1 MAMGLRIVIVGV
13 PGVGKST
20 VVEKSKAAVP
30 GSSVL
35 VFGTAMFD
43 EALRLKWVEHR
54 DEMRKL
60 PVEKQKKLQEAAAAA
75 ISKGK
80 GKVVFIDT
88 HLFIR
93 TPEGFWPGLPL
104 RVIQPMKPT
113 HLILVVAGAK
123 EILARRKNDTTRYR
137 DEITEEEVSEELELA
152 QSFLSAASLVSGAP
166 MMFIHNEEGKSDKAA
181 KQIAALVRGA
191 KV

>member
-1 MAMGLRIVIVGV
+1 MGLRIVIVGV

-20 VVEKSKAAVP
+20 VVEKAKQSVP
-30 GSSVL
+30 GSAVQ

-43 EALRLKWVEHR
+43 EALRLKWVKHR

-60 PVEKQKKLQEAAAAA
+60 PVKKQEKLQEAAAAR
-75 ISKGK
+75 ISRGK

-113 HLILVVAGAK
+113 HLLLVEASAK
-123 EILARRKNDTTRYR
+123 EIVARRKNDTTRYR
-137 DEITEEEVSEELELA
+137 DEITEDEVEQELELA
-152 QSFLSAASLVSGAP
+152 RSFLTAASLVSGAP
-166 MMFIHNEEGKSDKAA
+166 MTFIHNDEGKSDMAA
-181 KQIAALVRGA
+181 EQIAQLVRGA
-191 KV
+191 RA

>member
-1 MAMGLRIVIVGV
+1 MGLRIVIVGV

-20 VVEKSKAAVP
+20 VVEAAKRAVP
-30 GSSVL
+30 GSQVQ

-60 PVEKQKKLQEAAAAA
+60 PVDKQKKLQEAAASR
-75 ISKGK
+75 ISRGK

-93 TPEGFWPGLPL
+93 TPEGFWPGLPM
-104 RVIQPMKPT
+104 RVIEPMKPT
-113 HLILVVAGAK
+113 HLILVEASAG
-123 EILARRKNDTTRYR
+123 EVLARRKNDKTRYR
-137 DEITEEEVSEELELA
+137 DEISEEEVAEELELA
-152 QSFLSAASLVSGAP
+152 RSFLTSASLVSGAP
-166 MMFIHNEEGKSDKAA
+166 MTFIRNEEGKSETAA
-181 KQIAALVRGA
+181 SMVAALVRGA
-191 KV
+191 KA

>member
-1 MAMGLRIVIVGV
+1 MVVGLRIVIVGV

-20 VVEKSKAAVP
+20 VVEKTREAVP
-30 GSSVL
+30 GSTVQ
-35 VFGTAMFD
+35 VFGTAMFE
-43 EALRLKWVEHR
+43 EAQRLKLVKHR

-60 PVEKQKKLQEAAAAA
+60 PVEKQKKLQEAAAARD
-75 ISKGK
+75 KQGE

-113 HLILVVAGAK
+113 HLLLVEASAS

-137 DEITEEEVSEELELA
+137 DEITEAQVSEELELA
-152 QSFLSAASLVSGAP
+152 RAFLTAASLVSGAP
-166 MMFIHNEEGKSDKAA
+166 MTFINNGEGNSDKAA
-181 KQIAALVRGA
+181 SQIAALVRGA
-191 KV
+191 KA

>member
-1 MAMGLRIVIVGV
+1 MVMGLRVVIVGV

-20 VVEKSKAAVP
+20 VVEKSREAVP
-30 GSSVL
+30 GSTVQ

-43 EALRLKWVEHR
+43 EALRLKWVKHR

-60 PVEKQKKLQEAAAAA
+60 PVAKQQKLQEAAAAR
-75 ISKGK
+75 ISRGK

-113 HLILVVAGAK
+113 HLILVVASPK
-123 EILARRKNDTTRYR
+123 EILARRKSDTTRYR
-137 DEITEEEVSEELELA
+137 DEVTEDEVTEELELA
-152 QSFLSAASLVSGAP
+152 RSFLSAASLVSGAP
-166 MMFIHNEEGKSDKAA
+166 MVFIHNGEGKSAEAA
-181 KQIAALVRGA
+181 NQIAALVRGA

>member
-1 MAMGLRIVIVGV
+1 MVVGLRIVIVGV

-20 VVEKSKAAVP
+20 VVEKAKGAVP
-30 GSSVL
+30 GSTVQ

-43 EALRLKWVEHR
+43 EALRLKWVKHR

-60 PVEKQKKLQEAAAAA
+60 PVEKQRKLQEAAAAR
-75 ISKGK
+75 ISRGK

-113 HLILVVAGAK
+113 HLLLVEASAK

-137 DEITEEEVSEELELA
+137 DEITEEEVGAELTLA
-152 QSFLSAASLVSGAP
+152 RNFLTAASLVSGAP
-166 MMFIHNEEGKSDKAA
+166 MSFIRNEEGKSEQAA
-181 KQIAALVRGA
+181 TQIAALVRGA

>member
-1 MAMGLRIVIVGV
+1 MGLRIVIVGV

-20 VVEKSKAAVP
+20 VVQKATEAVP
-30 GSSVL
+30 GSTVQ

-43 EALRLKWVEHR
+43 EAVRLKWVKHR

-60 PVEKQKKLQEAAAAA
+60 PVEKQKKLQEAAASS
-75 ISKGK
+75 ISRSK

-88 HLFIR
+88 HLFVR

-113 HLILVVAGAK
+113 HLLLVEASPSQILS
-123 EILARRKNDTTRYR
+123 RRRNDTTRYR
-137 DEITEEEVSEELELA
+137 DEITKEEVTEELTLA
-152 QSFLSAASLVSGAP
+152 RSLLSAASLVSGAP
-166 MMFIHNEEGKSDKAA
+166 MAFIRNDEGKSEEAAA
-181 KQIAALVRGA
+181 KIAALVRGA
-191 KV
+191 KA

>member
-1 MAMGLRIVIVGV
+1 MGLRIVIVGV

-20 VVEKSKAAVP
+20 VVAKAHAAVA
-30 GSSVL
+30 GSAVQ

-43 EALRLKWVEHR
+43 EALRLKWVKHR

-60 PVEKQKKLQEAAAAA
+60 PVKKQEKLQEAAAAR
-75 ISKGK
+75 ISRGK

-104 RVIQPMKPT
+104 RVIRPMKPT
-113 HLILVVAGAK
+113 HLLLVETSAK
-123 EILARRKNDTTRYR
+123 QILARRKNDTTRYR
-137 DEITEEEVSEELELA
+137 DEVTEEQITEELELA
-152 QSFLSAASLVSGAP
+152 RSFLTAASLVSGAP
-166 MMFIHNEEGKSDKAA
+166 MAFVHNDEGASDKAA
-181 KQIAALVRGA
+181 EQIAELVRGA
-191 KV
+191 KA

>member
-1 MAMGLRIVIVGV
+1 MGLRIVIVGV

-20 VVEKSKAAVP
+20 VVAKAKEAVS
-30 GSSVL
+30 GSAVQ

-43 EALRLKWVEHR
+43 EALRLKWVKHR

-60 PVEKQKKLQEAAAAA
+60 PVEKQKKLQEAAAAR
-75 ISKGK
+75 ISRGK

-104 RVIQPMKPT
+104 RVIEPMKPT
-113 HLILVVAGAK
+113 HLILVEASAK

-137 DEITEEEVSEELELA
+137 DEITEGEVGHELELA
-152 QSFLSAASLVSGAP
+152 RSFLTAASLVSGAP
-166 MMFIHNEEGKSDKAA
+166 MTFIQNGEGNSEKAA
-181 KQIAALVRGA
+181 SQIANLVRGA
-191 KV
+191 RA

>member
-1 MAMGLRIVIVGV
+1 VAVGLRIVIVGV

-20 VVEKSKAAVP
+20 VVAKAKEAIP
-30 GSSVL
+30 GSQVQ
-35 VFGTAMFD
+35 VFGSAMFD
-43 EALRLKWVEHR
+43 EALRLKWVKHR

-60 PVEKQKKLQEAAAAA
+60 PVERQKRLQESAAAR
-75 ISKGK
+75 ISRGK

-113 HLILVVAGAK
+113 HLILVEASPK
-123 EILARRKNDTTRYR
+123 EIVARRKNDTTRYR
-137 DEITEEEVSEELELA
+137 DEVTEEEVTAEIVLA
-152 QSFLSAASLVSGAP
+152 RSFLSAASLVSGAP
-166 MMFIHNEEGKSDKAA
+166 MTFIPNDEGKSGQAA
-181 KQIAALVRGA
+181 AQIAALVRGA
-191 KV
+191 KA

>member
-1 MAMGLRIVIVGV
+1 MGLRIVIVGV

-20 VVEKSKAAVP
+20 VVAKAKEAVS
-30 GSSVL
+30 GSAVQ

-43 EALRLKWVEHR
+43 EALRLKWVKHR

-60 PVEKQKKLQEAAAAA
+60 PVEKQKKLQEAAAAR
-75 ISKGK
+75 ISRGR

-104 RVIQPMKPT
+104 RVIEPMKPT
-113 HLILVVAGAK
+113 HLLLVEASAK
-123 EILARRKNDTTRYR
+123 EILARRKKDTTRYR
-137 DEITEEEVSEELELA
+137 DEITEREVSQELELA
-152 QSFLSAASLVSGAP
+152 RAFLTAASLVSGAP
-166 MMFIHNEEGKSDKAA
+166 MTFIHNAEGSSDEAA
-181 KQIAALVRGA
+181 NQIANLVRGA
-191 KV
+191 RA

>member
-1 MAMGLRIVIVGV
+1 MIMGLRIVIVGV

-20 VVEKSKAAVP
+20 VVEKAKAAVP
-30 GSSVL
+30 GSTVQ

-43 EALRLKWVEHR
+43 EALRLKWVKHR

-60 PVEKQKKLQEAAAAA
+60 PVGKQKKLQEAAAAR
-75 ISKGK
+75 ISRGK
-80 GKVVFIDT
+80 GRVVFIDT

-113 HLILVVAGAK
+113 HLLLVEASTQEILV
-123 EILARRKNDTTRYR
+123 RRKNDTTRYR
-137 DEITEEEVSEELELA
+137 DEVTEEEVTGELA
-152 QSFLSAASLVSGAP
+152 LARDFLTAASLVSGAP
-166 MMFIHNEEGKSDKAA
+166 MAFIRNGEGKSEEAA
-181 KQIAALVRGA
+181 NQIAALVRGA
-191 KV
+191 RA

>member
-1 MAMGLRIVIVGV
+1 MGLRIVIVGV

-20 VVEKSKAAVP
+20 VVEGAKQAVP
-30 GSSVL
+30 GSGVQ
-35 VFGTAMFD
+35 VFGTAMFE
-43 EALRLKWVEHR
+43 EAQRLKWVKHR

-60 PVEKQKKLQEAAAAA
+60 PVERQKKLQESAASR
-75 ISKGK
+75 ISRGK

-104 RVIQPMKPT
+104 RVIKPMKPT
-113 HLILVVAGAK
+113 HLVLVEASAK
-123 EILARRKNDTTRYR
+123 EILARRRSDTTRYR
-137 DEITEEEVSEELELA
+137 DEVTEEEIDEELDLA
-152 QSFLSAASLVSGAP
+152 RSFLSAASLVSGAP
-166 MMFIHNEEGKSDKAA
+166 MTFIHNKEGESERAA
-181 KQIAALVRGA
+181 QQVAALVRGA

>member
-20 VVEKSKAAVP
+20 VVEKAKIAVR

-43 EALRLKWVEHR
+43 EALRLKWVKHR

-113 HLILVVAGAK
+113 HLVLVVAGAK

-152 QSFLSAASLVSGAP
+152 RSFLSAASLVSGAP
-166 MMFIHNEEGKSDKAA
+166 MMFIHNEEGKSDMAA

>member
-1 MAMGLRIVIVGV
+1 MGLRIVIVGV

-20 VVEKSKAAVP
+20 VVEKARHAVK
-30 GSSVL
+30 GSTVQ
-35 VFGTAMFD
+35 VFGSAMFD
-43 EALRLKWVEHR
+43 EAMRLKWVKHR

-60 PVEKQKKLQEAAAAA
+60 PVAKQQKLQEAAASR

-104 RVIQPMKPT
+104 RVIEPMKPT
-113 HLILVVAGAK
+113 HLLLVVASPK

-137 DEITEEEVSEELELA
+137 DEITEVEVNEELELA
-152 QSFLSAASLVSGAP
+152 KNFLAAASLVSGAP
-166 MMFIHNEEGKSDKAA
+166 MAFVHNGEGKSEKAA
-181 KQIAALVRGA
+181 KEIASIVRGA

>member
-1 MAMGLRIVIVGV
+1 MGLRIVIVGV

-20 VVEKSKAAVP
+20 VVEKAKGAVP
-30 GSSVL
+30 GSSVQ

-43 EALRLKWVEHR
+43 EALRLKWVKHR

-75 ISKGK
+75 HQQG
-80 GKVVFIDT
+80 
-88 HLFIR
+88 
-93 TPEGFWPGLPL
+93 EGEGGLHRHAPL
-104 RVIQPMKPT
+104 HPDAR
-113 HLILVVAGAK
+113 G
-123 EILARRKNDTTRYR
+123 ILARAPAPRHPADEADAPHPRGGLGEGDTRAPQER
-137 DEITEEEVSEELELA
+137 HHEVQGRGHRGGGQRGA
-152 QSFLSAASLVSGAP
+152 RARARSFLSTASLVSGAP
-166 MMFIHNEEGKSDKAA
+166 MMFIHNEEGKSEKAA

>member
-1 MAMGLRIVIVGV
+1 VGV

-20 VVEKSKAAVP
+20 VVEKAREAVP
-30 GSSVL
+30 GSTVQ

-43 EALRLKWVEHR
+43 EALRLKWVKHR

-60 PVEKQKKLQEAAAAA
+60 PVKKQEKLQEAAAAR
-75 ISKGK
+75 ISRGK

-113 HLILVVAGAK
+113 HLLLVEASAK
-123 EILARRKNDTTRYR
+123 EIVTRRRNDTTRYR
-137 DEITEEEVSEELELA
+137 DEITEEEVGEELELA
-152 QSFLSAASLVSGAP
+152 RSFLTAASLVSGAP
-166 MMFIHNEEGKSDKAA
+166 MTFIHNEEGGSEKAA
-181 KQIAALVRGA
+181 GQIAELVRGA
-191 KV
+191 RS

>member
-1 MAMGLRIVIVGV
+1 MGLRIVIVGV

-20 VVEKSKAAVP
+20 VVEKAKAAVK
-30 GSSVL
+30 GSTVE
-35 VFGTAMFD
+35 VFGTAMFQ
-43 EALRLKWVEHR
+43 EAMRLKWVKHR

-60 PVEKQKKLQEAAAAA
+60 PVEKQQKLQAAAAA
-75 ISKGK
+75 RMSRGK

-113 HLILVVAGAK
+113 HLILVEASPG
-123 EILARRKNDTTRYR
+123 EILSRRKNDTTRYR
-137 DEITEEEVSEELELA
+137 DEITEDQVSEELALA
-152 QSFLSAASLVSGAP
+152 RSFLTTASLVSGAP
-166 MMFIHNEEGKSDKAA
+166 MLFVKNGEGRSDEAA
-181 KQIAALVRGA
+181 EKIAALVRGA
-191 KV
+191 KA

>member
-1 MAMGLRIVIVGV
+1 MGLRIVIVGV

-20 VVEKSKAAVP
+20 VVAKANEAVP
-30 GSSVL
+30 GSTVQ

-43 EALRLKWVEHR
+43 EALRLKWVKHR

-60 PVEKQKKLQEAAAAA
+60 PVGKQAKLQEAAASR
-75 ISKGK
+75 ISRGK

-104 RVIQPMKPT
+104 RVIEPMKPT
-113 HLILVVAGAK
+113 HLLLVEASAK
-123 EILARRKNDTTRYR
+123 EILARRKNDTSRYR
-137 DEITEEEVSEELELA
+137 DELTEQEVIEELELA
-152 QSFLSAASLVSGAP
+152 RGFLSSASLVSGAP
-166 MMFIHNEEGKSDKAA
+166 ITFIHNDEGKPEHAA
-181 KQIAALVRGA
+181 NQIAALVRGA
-191 KV
+191 RA

>member
-1 MAMGLRIVIVGV
+1 MVMGLRIVIVGV

-20 VVEKSKAAVP
+20 VVEKAREAVP
-30 GSSVL
+30 GSTVQ

-43 EALRLKWVEHR
+43 EALRLKWVKHR

-60 PVEKQKKLQEAAAAA
+60 PVAKQKKLQEAAAAR
-75 ISKGK
+75 ISRGK

-104 RVIQPMKPT
+104 RVIESMKPT
-113 HLILVVAGAK
+113 HLLLVVASPK

-137 DEITEEEVSEELELA
+137 AELTEEEVSEELELA
-152 QSFLSAASLVSGAP
+152 RNFLSAASLVSGAP
-166 MMFIHNEEGKSDKAA
+166 MAFVRNEEGGSEKAA
-181 KQIAALVRGA
+181 KEIASIVRGA
-191 KV
+191 RV

>member
-1 MAMGLRIVIVGV
+1 MGLRVVVVGI

-20 VVEKSKAAVP
+20 VVEKAKEAVS
-30 GSSVL
+30 GSTVQ

-43 EALRLKWVEHR
+43 EALKLKWVKHR

-60 PVEKQKKLQEAAAAA
+60 PVEKQRKLQEAAAAR
-75 ISKGK
+75 IRRGK

-113 HLILVVAGAK
+113 HLLLVEASPK
-123 EILARRKNDTTRYR
+123 EVIARRRNDATRYR
-137 DEITEEEVSEELELA
+137 DEVTEDEVGAELSLA
-152 QSFLSAASLVSGAP
+152 RIFLSAASLVSGAP
-166 MMFIHNEEGKSDKAA
+166 MAFVRNDDGGPEKAA
-181 KQIAALVRGA
+181 SQIASILRGA
-191 KV
+191 KT

>member
-1 MAMGLRIVIVGV
+1 MGLRIVIVGV

-20 VVEKSKAAVP
+20 VVAKANAAVA
-30 GSSVL
+30 GSAVQ

-43 EALRLKWVEHR
+43 EALRLKWVKHR

-60 PVEKQKKLQEAAAAA
+60 PVKKQEKLQEAAAAR
-75 ISKGK
+75 ISRGK

-104 RVIQPMKPT
+104 RVIRPMKPT
-113 HLILVVAGAK
+113 HLLLVEASAK
-123 EILARRKNDTTRYR
+123 QILARRKNDTTRYR
-137 DEITEEEVSEELELA
+137 DEVTEEEVLEELELA
-152 QSFLSAASLVSGAP
+152 RSFLTAASLVSGAP
-166 MMFIHNEEGKSDKAA
+166 MAFIHNDEGASDKAA
-181 KQIAALVRGA
+181 EQIASMVRGA
-191 KV
+191 KA

>member
-1 MAMGLRIVIVGV
+1 MGLRIVIVGV

-20 VVEKSKAAVP
+20 VVEKARAAVP
-30 GSSVL
+30 GSTVQ

-43 EALRLKWVEHR
+43 EALRLKWVKHR

-60 PVEKQKKLQEAAAAA
+60 PVERQKRLQEAAAAR
-75 ISKGK
+75 ISRGK
-80 GKVVFIDT
+80 GRVVFIDT

-104 RVIQPMKPT
+104 RVIQSMKPT
-113 HLILVVAGAK
+113 HLLLVEASPE
-123 EILARRKNDTTRYR
+123 EILARRKNDATRYR
-137 DEITEEEVSEELELA
+137 DEITLEEVNDELTLA
-152 QSFLSAASLVSGAP
+152 RNFLSAASLVSGAP
-166 MMFIHNEEGKSDKAA
+166 MSFVQNREGKSEAA
-181 KQIAALVRGA
+181 ADQIAALVRGA

>member
-1 MAMGLRIVIVGV
+1 VSVGLRIVIVGV

-20 VVEKSKAAVP
+20 VVAKANEAIR
-30 GSSVL
+30 GSNVQ
-35 VFGTAMFD
+35 VFGSAMFD
-43 EALRLKWVEHR
+43 EALRLKWVKHR

-60 PVEKQKKLQEAAAAA
+60 PVEKQKRLQEAAAAR
-75 ISKGK
+75 ISRGK

-113 HLILVVAGAK
+113 HLILVEASPK
-123 EILARRKNDTTRYR
+123 EIVARRKNDTTRYR
-137 DEITEEEVSEELELA
+137 DEVTEEEVTAELVLA
-152 QSFLSAASLVSGAP
+152 RSFLSAASLVSGAP
-166 MMFIHNEEGKSDKAA
+166 MTFVQNGEGKSAQAA
-181 KQIAALVRGA
+181 AQIAALVRGA
-191 KV
+191 KT

>member
-1 MAMGLRIVIVGV
+1 MGLRIVIVGV

-20 VVEKSKAAVP
+20 VVEKAKAAVK
-30 GSSVL
+30 GSTVQ

-43 EALRLKWVEHR
+43 EALRLKWVKHR

-60 PVEKQKKLQEAAAAA
+60 PVEKQKRLQEAAAAR
-75 ISKGK
+75 ISKGT

-113 HLILVVAGAK
+113 HLLLVEASAK
-123 EILARRKNDTTRYR
+123 EILARRKHDTTRYR
-137 DEITEEEVSEELELA
+137 DEITVEEVNDELA
-152 QSFLSAASLVSGAP
+152 LARSFLSAASLVSGAP
-166 MMFIHNEEGKSDKAA
+166 MSFISNHEGKSEAA
-181 KQIAALVRGA
+181 ADQIAALVRGA